1 MDIVASQPA
10 IAAPAA
16 TGSAVESPSPAARG
30 YSKKPPLQGNNVAD
44 PPTAE
49 KATRFEQQIMPLREP
64 LYRHALRMCH
74 NRADAEDL
82 LQDTMV
88 KAYSSF
94 HSFSPDSNLRAW
106 LYRIQTNTYINGY
119 RKKRRQPV
127 QCSTDEI
134 TDHELAAHAQRMS
147 TGLNS
152 AEDAALATL
161 PDSEVMAAMQSV
173 PEQFRA
179 VVYYADVEGFRY
191 REIAEIMGTPLGTV
205 MSRLARGRQH
215 LRRLL
220 IDAAHPGS
228 RGRLPACA

>member
-16 TGSAVESPSPAARG
+16 TGSAVESPGPAARG

-94 HSFSPDSNLRAW
+94 HPSR
-106 LYRIQTNTYINGY
+106 RIATSG
-119 RKKRRQPV
+119 RG
-127 QCSTDEI
+127 
-134 TDHELAAHAQRMS
+134 S
-147 TGLNS
+147 TGSRRTPTSMATVKSDGSRFSARRTKSPTTSWRRMHSACRLDLILPRMRLLRHCLTAKSWRRCSPCPNNS
-152 AEDAALATL
+152 VQWCT
-161 PDSEVMAAMQSV
+161 
-173 PEQFRA
+173 
-179 VVYYADVEGFRY
+179 
-191 REIAEIMGTPLGTV
+191 TP
-205 MSRLARGRQH
+205 MSR
-215 LRRLL
+215 
-220 IDAAHPGS
+220 GS
-228 RGRLPACA
+228 DIGK